1 MRHFIFFIC
10 LVTAMGAWAQAEV
23 PPVFGNCNAVQAQ
36 RECSDKAVVAFLS
49 KQLKYPAIARENGI
63 QGTVVV
69 KFTVNKDGSTSD
81 YQLVRDIGG
90 GCGQE
95 AIRVIQ
101 AMEGWKPGM
110 TSGKP
115 VSSVMTLPI
124 KFKLETETSASSQY
138 TLFLGA
144 YTSERLTGKEL
155 AEALQS
161 PITIRDAAGSLV
173 KVQELSLTIEKRGKS
188 LSATTQGD
196 QPSKEMRRMAKKA
209 KKGGSALI
217 EARVMQGGASHTVQR
232 SIAIQ

>member
-1 MRHFIFFIC
+1 MRHFLFFIC
-10 LVTAMGAWAQAEV
+10 WFTAFEALAQAEV
-23 PPVFGNCNAVQAQ
+23 QPVFGNCNAVEAQ
-36 RECSDKAVVAFLS
+36 RECSDKAVVEFLS
-49 KQLKYPAIARENGI
+49 RQLKYPPIARENGI
-63 QGTVVV
+63 QGTVIV
-69 KFTVNKDGSTSD
+69 KFTVNKDGSTSEH
-81 YQLVRDIGG
+81 QLVRDIGG

-101 AMEGWKPGM
+101 AMQGWKPGM

-124 KFKLETETSASSQY
+124 KFKLETETPASSQY
-138 TLFLGA
+138 TLFLGV

-155 AEALQS
+155 ATALQS
-161 PITIRDAAGSLV
+161 PIAVRDAAGSLV
-173 KVQELSLTIEKRGKS
+173 KVQELTVTIEKRGKS

-217 EARVMQGGASHTVQR
+217 EARVLQGGVSHTVQR